1 MIPAYMVAFA
11 AKFDGTVIIPD
22 EPLDLRANQRVLVS
36 LEPFSGIPGSEL
48 LSFAGTISPADL
60 AAMSQAIEEGC
71 ERVDPH
77 DW

>member
-1 MIPAYMVAFA
+1 MVAFA

-22 EPLDLRANQRVLVS
+22 EPLDLRPNQRVLVS
-36 LEPFSGIPGSEL
+36 LEPVLGMSGREL
-48 LSFAGTISPADL
+48 LSFAGTISQSDL
-60 AAMSQAIEEGC
+60 SAMSQVIEECC